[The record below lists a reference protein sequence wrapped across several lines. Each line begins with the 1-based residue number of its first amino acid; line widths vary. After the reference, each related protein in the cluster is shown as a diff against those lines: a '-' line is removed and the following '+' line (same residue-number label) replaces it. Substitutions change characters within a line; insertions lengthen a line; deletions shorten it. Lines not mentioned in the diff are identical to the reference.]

1 MPGKLKKHHLLDL
14 GILIPYLIL
23 SVIGLMMVY
32 STTTYVQLVI
42 GENTA
47 KSAISQLA
55 FWIVS
60 LIVITIIY
68 KMKLNFIKQKSLV
81 ITAMVIITVLLILAF
96 FFNKVNGSWGWIPI
110 PGVGTIQPAEFLK
123 IIVVWFLAVILSNN
137 QNNVHEGQLFH
148 TIKGSLAAIVFQII
162 LLGIYPD
169 YGNAAII
176 VLLVMVVLL
185 TSGVNF
191 RLTI

>member
-47 KSAISQLA
+47 KSAILQLA

-81 ITAMVIITVLLILAF
+81 ITAMVIITVLL
-96 FFNKVNGSWGWIPI
+96 
-110 PGVGTIQPAEFLK
+110 
-123 IIVVWFLAVILSNN
+123 
-137 QNNVHEGQLFH
+137 
-148 TIKGSLAAIVFQII
+148 
-162 LLGIYPD
+162 
-169 YGNAAII
+169 
-176 VLLVMVVLL
+176 
-185 TSGVNF
+185 
-191 RLTI
+191 

>member
-60 LIVITIIY
+60 LIVITII
-68 KMKLNFIKQKSLV
+68 SLV
-81 ITAMVIITVLLILAF
+81 LHETF
-96 FFNKVNGSWGWIPI
+96 
-110 PGVGTIQPAEFLK
+110 
-123 IIVVWFLAVILSNN
+123 IVS
-137 QNNVHEGQLFH
+137 QH
-148 TIKGSLAAIVFQII
+148 
-162 LLGIYPD
+162 
-169 YGNAAII
+169 
-176 VLLVMVVLL
+176 
-185 TSGVNF
+185 
-191 RLTI
+191 

>member
-123 IIVVWFLAVILSNN
+123 IIVVWFLAVIL
-137 QNNVHEGQLFH
+137 
-148 TIKGSLAAIVFQII
+148 
-162 LLGIYPD
+162 
-169 YGNAAII
+169 
-176 VLLVMVVLL
+176 
-185 TSGVNF
+185 
-191 RLTI
+191 

>member
-123 IIVVWFLAVILSNN
+123 IIVVWF
-137 QNNVHEGQLFH
+137 
-148 TIKGSLAAIVFQII
+148 
-162 LLGIYPD
+162 
-169 YGNAAII
+169 
-176 VLLVMVVLL
+176 
-185 TSGVNF
+185 
-191 RLTI
+191 RLPKIHLQA